1 MLGPEFA
8 GCWIKLGRAEEHANI
23 FYRELKDWVDAG
35 PYVIRKKINTDSSR
49 YSMVIEQIKTQPPLD
64 HWACVIGDCV
74 HNLRSALDHFIYAAA
89 IRESGQDP
97 PPKKRSLQ
105 FPIADSPDKFSAQAG
120 RIEPLNLSMKAE
132 IERLQPYNRRH
143 PSLPPLLGL
152 LRDLDDFDKHRLL
165 SVVLS
170 QVGEGE
176 FNFHLPPGSGKPVVD
191 FMRER
196 LEEGTE
202 IAWFTIDP
210 PQPNVQFEHKALI
223 VITIGHVPG
232 PSGDGRTEA
241 PLVINSL
248 TNEVRNVID
257 ILGRAV

>member
-1 MLGPEFA
+1 MT
-8 GCWIKLGRAEEHANI
+8 IGRALLEI
-23 FYRELKDWVDAG
+23 VF
-35 PYVIRKKINTDSSR
+35 
-49 YSMVIEQIKTQPPLD
+49 
-64 HWACVIGDCV
+64 
-74 HNLRSALDHFIYAAA
+74 HNLRSALDHFIAALPSEKA
-89 IRESGQDP
+89 DETH
-97 PPKKRSLQ
+97 PKKRSLR
-105 FPIADSPDKFSAQAG
+105 FPIADSPDKFSDQAG

-132 IERLQPYNRRH
+132 IDQTVTIKPKAPIP
-143 PSLPPLLGL
+143 PSPVGL
-152 LRDLDDFDKHRLL
+152 APRPQYDRLL

-241 PLVINSL
+241 PLVIDSL